1 MRNKGFFWFITILLT
16 AVCIYQLS
24 FTWVA
29 SNEESRAEKQAQ
41 QKVIE
46 LKAQATQKI
55 LCWLEAKKAAI
66 IQAQIQVIIHC
77 NGVAQEATAKDI
89 DKGIFIIATVSQAL

>member
-29 SNEESRAEKQAQ
+29 SNEEARADKEAQ
-41 QKVIE
+41 RKVIE
-46 LKAQATQKI
+46 LKAQA
-55 LCWLEAKKAAI
+55 AKTGNKATLP
-66 IQAQIQVIIHC
+66 
-77 NGVAQEATAKDI
+77 NN
-89 DKGIFIIATVSQAL
+89 TVV